1 MELTDSIKE
10 VGSDLWKNKPLAITV
25 AVGLVIVVFLII
37 KHNKAGL
44 IAPDA
49 TPTSDTAGNFNTPLM
64 PQIYINTP
72 GISVPAPGVTISPSQ
87 PAKYMPPAT
96 DTPVAKRQT
105 VFPAP
110 KGSLS
115 TVQHGAGKG
124 DTHWHAYEIKK
135 GDTLKSISSKVSY
148 AHPHDLSLF
157 RNNRQILWN
166 MGVDPTQFNM
176 PLLPGWVISI

>member
-1 MELTDSIKE
+1 MELDSLKE
-10 VGSDLWKNKPLAITV
+10 TFRGLWQNKPVFFSLLALI
-25 AVGLVIVVFLII
+25 GLGVFLLI
-37 KHNKAGL
+37 KNSKAGI

-72 GISVPAPGVTISPSQ
+72 GISVPAPGVTVSPSQ

-96 DTPVAKRQT
+96 ETPVAKRQT

-110 KGSLS
+110 EGSLS

-124 DTHWHAYEIKK
+124 DTHWHAYEVKK